1 MMGFEDLLG
10 IGRPSQDI
18 GVLQMGLRAV
28 VIYLATILTIRLGRK
43 RFRGRATAFDIV
55 LGIMIGSVASRAI
68 TGDAPMLPA
77 MAATAVLVGLHYL
90 LSLLTIRWDAL
101 GSALKGQPIPLVR
114 DGVIDED
121 NLRKSHISED
131 DLREELR
138 CKGIRDLREVGLASL
153 EGSGS
158 ISVLRTTSKTKVIEI
173 PITEG
178 IHVVRVE
185 IAQ

>member
-1 MMGFEDLLG
+1 MIGIEGLLG
-10 IGRPSQDI
+10 IGLDSQNI
-18 GVLQMGLRAV
+18 GILQMGLRAV
-28 VIYLATILTIRLGRK
+28 IIYLVTVLIVRLGRR

-55 LGIMIGSVASRAI
+55 LGIMIGSVASRSI
-68 TGDAPMLPA
+68 TGDAPMLPS
-77 MAATAVLVGLHYL
+77 MFATAVLVFLHWF
-90 LSLLTIRWDAL
+90 LSMLTIRFEPLGAL
-101 GSALKGQPIPLVR
+101 LKGRPVPLVR
-114 DGVIDED
+114 EGVIDED
-121 NLRKSHISED
+121 NLRKTHVSED

-138 CKGIRDLREVGLASL
+138 RKGIKDLRDVGLASL

-158 ISVLRTTSKTKVIEI
+158 ISVLRASSKTKVIEI

>member
-1 MMGFEDLLG
+1 MIGLDDLLG
-10 IGRPSQDI
+10 IGRDGADI
-18 GVLQMGLRAV
+18 SVLQMGLRAV
-28 VIYLATILTIRLGRK
+28 VIYSVTVVIIRLGRK

-68 TGDAPMLPA
+68 TGDAPMVPA
-77 MAATAVLVGLHYL
+77 MFATGVLVGLHYL
-90 LSLLTIRWDAL
+90 LSVLTIRWEAL
-101 GSALKGQPIPLVR
+101 GAALKGQPVPLVR
-114 DGVIDED
+114 DGVMDVE
-121 NLRKSHISED
+121 NLRKTHISED

-158 ISVLRTTSKTKVIEI
+158 ISVLRKSNKTKVVEI

-178 IHVVRVE
+178 IQVVRVE